1 MAITKEVLAQ
11 MIKAAL
17 DESSDVEVDPA
28 QARADQ
34 ADKIATAI
42 EAYVMGRIVTVAGV
56 APGSGA
62 ATGTITA

>member
-1 MAITKEVLAQ
+1 MAITKEALAQ

-17 DESSDVEVDPA
+17 DDGSDVEVDPA

-56 APGSGA
+56 TPGSGTA
-62 ATGTITA
+62 MGTITA

>member
-1 MAITKEVLAQ
+1 

-17 DESSDVEVDPA
+17 DESSDVVVDPA

-42 EAYVMGRIVTVAGV
+42 ETYVMGRIVTVVGV
-56 APGSGA
+56 TPGSSSA
-62 ATGTITA
+62 AGTITG

>member
-17 DESSDVEVDPA
+17 DDSSDVEVDPA

-56 APGSGA
+56 TPGSGSA
-62 ATGTITA
+62 AGTITG

>member
-1 MAITKEVLAQ
+1 MAITKEALAQ

-17 DESSDVEVDPA
+17 DDGSDVEVDPA

-42 EAYVMGRIVTVAGV
+42 ETYVMGRIVTVAGV
-56 APGSGA
+56 TPGSGTA
-62 ATGTITA
+62 MGTITA

>member
-17 DESSDVEVDPA
+17 DDSSDVEVDPA

-42 EAYVMGRIVTVAGV
+42 ETYVMGRIVTVVGV
-56 APGSGA
+56 TPGSGSA
-62 ATGTITA
+62 AGTITG

>member
-17 DESSDVEVDPA
+17 DDSSDVEVDPA

-34 ADKIATAI
+34 ANKIADAI

-56 APGSGA
+56 TPGPAA
-62 ATGTITA
+62 ATGAITG